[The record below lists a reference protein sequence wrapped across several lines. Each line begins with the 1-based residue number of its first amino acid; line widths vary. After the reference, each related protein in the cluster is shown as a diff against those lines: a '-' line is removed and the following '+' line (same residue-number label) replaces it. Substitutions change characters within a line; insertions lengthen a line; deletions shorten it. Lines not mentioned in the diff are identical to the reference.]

1 MGICFQAEEL
11 ANQLWANCVLTANS
25 FFSRGLGTLINSLL
39 VHFSVLNS
47 ILKILAWRMKASAT
61 DNSAAP
67 EISYRFGLYVLDPAN
82 GTLTRDS
89 VRVRLQEQPFRLLL
103 LLVERSGQIVSREE
117 IRNRLWPQN
126 TFVEF
131 DKSLGVAV
139 LKVREAL
146 GDDASNP
153 RFVETIPRRGYR
165 FIAPVKVETSQVASY
180 PTPTPAPPPL
190 SVSRPDWYATNHWWI
205 IAMLVLFLVATA
217 FYLLRP
223 RQRPPLTAQAG
234 TSLSPIHVRRSV
246 AVLGFRNLPGRA
258 EDNWLSSA
266 FCEMLNTELAAGG
279 ELRMVPGEDVARAK
293 SELPLSDEDSLSK
306 STLQHLRANPGAD
319 VVVVGSYTMLPSDP
333 NRRIRLD
340 VRLQDT
346 AGGEIIAEEAV
357 SGDENDLFNLVS
369 DLGGKLRQ
377 SLGLAAI
384 SEGSA
389 MATRAALPSNE
400 KAARL
405 YAEGRARL
413 WAFDYSAA
421 RDLLG
426 KAVVADPDFPLAH
439 AALSD
444 LWWHTGYD
452 AKARLEARRALE
464 LSNQL
469 SQEQRLLVEG
479 QYQRTVQEWPKAV
492 ETYRSLFRLFPDN
505 LDYGLLFASAQMH
518 LSAADSLQTLAVLR
532 HLPPPLGDDAR
543 IDMTE
548 ASAWINRDFTKASAA
563 AKLAIEKAT
572 AQGSPVIV
580 SRTYGILC
588 QQEPSIDASTEAID
602 ICRNALEA
610 SIAAKDPNG
619 EAMMRTDLAALYY
632 QRGDITQ
639 SAEMLQQAVKKFK
652 QVGNRDGVAT
662 ALSNFADARLSQ
674 GDLMEAKK
682 LLQESIPEYQSVDD
696 KEGVVLNLDSLGD
709 IWRQNGE
716 LDKAEAAYQQ
726 AEVIARKI
734 EDKNATAYVLS
745 GMGDLA
751 LDRGDLPLARKRHEE
766 ARALRSQA
774 GEKQSTAESRVSL
787 AKVAIEEGHAS
798 DAEAPLRA
806 CIEQF
811 QKEQQADDELTARI
825 VLIDALLA
833 QAKQSEAQKE
843 MEAAQRLGKGSQNRF
858 LGLQFELFSGR
869 VFLGSEHP
877 DAAGPLLEGVNHEA
891 QRYRF
896 AGLKFATEL
905 ALAELAT
912 KTNHGVEAQTKFR
925 ALQTSAS
932 SKGFGLIARKAS
944 QETSAQ

>member
-1 MGICFQAEEL
+1 
-11 ANQLWANCVLTANS
+11 
-25 FFSRGLGTLINSLL
+25 
-39 VHFSVLNS
+39 
-47 ILKILAWRMKASAT
+47 MKASAT
-61 DNSAAP
+61 DNARAP
-67 EISYRFGLYVLDPAN
+67 EISYSFGLYVLDPGD
-82 GTLTRDS
+82 GTLTRDA
-89 VRVRLQEQPFRLLL
+89 VRVRVQEQPFQLLL
-103 LLVERSGQIVSREE
+103 LLVERAGQIVSREE

-146 GDDASNP
+146 GDDAGNP
-153 RFVETIPRRGYR
+153 RFIETIPRRGYR
-165 FIAPVKVETSQVASY
+165 FIAPVKVETANVVDS
-180 PTPTPAPPPL
+180 TGPTPAAPTGPVFHL
-190 SVSRPDWYATNHWWI
+190 SLYAKKHGFI
-205 IAMLVLFLVATA
+205 IATLVLLLVGMT
-217 FYLLRP
+217 FYVLHARHVAP
-223 RQRPPLTAQAG
+223 RSTAQAG
-234 TSLSPIHVRRSV
+234 TSIPRIHVRRSV
-246 AVLGFRNLPGRA
+246 AVLGFRNLPGRP
-258 EDNWLSSA
+258 EDSWLSA
-266 FCEMLNTELAAGG
+266 AVCEMLNTELAAGG
-279 ELRMVPGEDVARAK
+279 ELRMVSGEDVAHAK
-293 SELPLSDEDSLSK
+293 SELPLSDEDSLGK
-306 STLQHLRANPGAD
+306 STLQRLRTNPGAD
-319 VVVVGSYTMLPSDP
+319 VVVVGSYTMIPADP
-333 NRRIRLD
+333 KRRIRLD

-346 AGGEIIAEEAV
+346 ASGETIAEDSV

-369 DLGGKLRQ
+369 DLGGKLRR
-377 SLGLAAI
+377 SLRVAAP
-384 SEGSA
+384 SEGIEI
-389 MATRAALPSNE
+389 ATRAALPSNE

-413 WAFDYSAA
+413 WAFDYFAA
-421 RDLLG
+421 RDLLNG
-426 KAVVADPDFPLAH
+426 AIAADADFPLAH
-439 AALSD
+439 AALSEV
-444 LWWHTGYD
+444 WWHTGYD

-464 LSNQL
+464 LSNHL
-469 SQEQRLLVEG
+469 SQEQQLLVEG
-479 QYQRTVQEWPKAV
+479 QYQRTVEEWPKAV
-492 ETYRSLFRLFPDN
+492 ETYRSLFRLFPDD

-532 HLPPPLGDDAR
+532 QLPPPLGDDAR

-548 ASAWINRDFTKASAA
+548 ASAWINRDFTKANAA

-610 SIAAKDPNG
+610 SIAARDPNG

-682 LLQESIPEYQSVDD
+682 LLQESIPEYQAVDD

-745 GMGDLA
+745 GMGDVA
-751 LDRGDLPLARKRHEE
+751 LDRGDLTLARKRYEE
-766 ARALRSQA
+766 ALALRNQA
-774 GEKQSTAESRVSL
+774 GEKQNAAESRVSL
-787 AKVAIEEGHAS
+787 AKLAIEEGHAS
-798 DAEAPLRA
+798 DAEASVRA

-811 QKEQQADDELTARI
+811 QKEQQADDELTASI

-833 QAKQSEAQKE
+833 QGKQGEAQKE
-843 MEAAQRLGKGSQNRF
+843 MEAAQPLGNKSQNRF
-858 LGLQFELFSGR
+858 LRLQFELASGR
-869 VFLGSEHP
+869 VLLASDHP
-877 DAAGPLLEGVNHEA
+877 DASAP
-891 QRYRF
+891 
-896 AGLKFATEL
+896 TI
-905 ALAELAT
+905 
-912 KTNHGVEAQTKFR
+912 
-925 ALQTSAS
+925 SAS
-932 SKGFGLIARKAS
+932 SR
-944 QETSAQ
+944 

>member
-1 MGICFQAEEL
+1 
-11 ANQLWANCVLTANS
+11 
-25 FFSRGLGTLINSLL
+25 
-39 VHFSVLNS
+39 
-47 ILKILAWRMKASAT
+47 MKASAP
-61 DNSAAP
+61 DQSAAP
-67 EISYRFGLYVLDPAN
+67 EISYSFGLYVLDPAN
-82 GTLTRDS
+82 GALTRAS
-89 VRVRLQEQPFRLLL
+89 VRVRLQEQPFRLLV
-103 LLVERSGQIVSREE
+103 LLVERAGQIVSREE

-153 RFVETIPRRGYR
+153 RFIETIPRRGYR
-165 FIAPVKVETSQVASY
+165 FIAPVKVETPHAAGS
-180 PTPTPAPPPL
+180 PAPTRVEP
-190 SVSRPDWYATNHWWI
+190 SVSASQPSLHATKHGLI
-205 IAMLVLFLVATA
+205 IAALVLLLVGMA
-217 FYLLRP
+217 FYLLHARHGAP
-223 RQRPPLTAQAG
+223 RSTAQAG
-234 TSLSPIHVRRSV
+234 TSIPRIHVRRSV
-246 AVLGFRNLPGRA
+246 AVLGFRNLPGRP

-293 SELPLSDEDSLSK
+293 SELPLRDDDSLGK
-306 STLQHLRANPGAD
+306 STLQRLRTNPGAD
-319 VVVVGSYTMLPSDP
+319 VVVVGSYTMIPADP
-333 NRRIRLD
+333 KRRIRLD

-346 AGGEIIAEEAV
+346 TGGETIAEDSV

-369 DLGGKLRQ
+369 DLGGKLRR
-377 SLGLAAI
+377 SLGVAAV
-384 SEGSA
+384 SEGTA
-389 MATRAALPSNE
+389 IATRAALPSNE

-413 WAFDYSAA
+413 WAFDYFVA
-421 RDLLG
+421 RDLLS
-426 KAVVADPDFPLAH
+426 KAIAADPAFPLAH

-444 LWWHTGYD
+444 VWWHTGYD
-452 AKARLEARRALE
+452 AKARVEARQALE
-464 LSNQL
+464 LSNHL
-469 SQEQRLLVEG
+469 SQEQQLLVEG
-479 QYQRTVQEWPKAV
+479 QYQRTVEEWPKAV

-532 HLPPPLGDDAR
+532 QLPPPLGDDAR

-602 ICRNALEA
+602 ICRNALEG

-619 EAMMRTDLAALYY
+619 EAMMRTDLASLYFL
-632 QRGDITQ
+632 RGDITQ

-674 GDLMEAKK
+674 GELMEAKK
-682 LLQESIPEYQSVDD
+682 LLEESIPEYQAVDD

-716 LDKAEAAYQQ
+716 LDKADTAYRQ
-726 AEVIARKI
+726 AEVIARKM

-745 GMGDLA
+745 GMGDVA
-751 LDRGDLPLARKRHEE
+751 FDRGDLALARKRYEE
-766 ARALRSQA
+766 ALTLRNQA
-774 GEKQSTAESRVSL
+774 GEKQNAAESRVSL
-787 AKVAIEEGHAS
+787 AKLAIEEGHA
-798 DAEAPLRA
+798 
-806 CIEQF
+806 
-811 QKEQQADDELTARI
+811 
-825 VLIDALLA
+825 
-833 QAKQSEAQKE
+833 
-843 MEAAQRLGKGSQNRF
+843 
-858 LGLQFELFSGR
+858 
-869 VFLGSEHP
+869 
-877 DAAGPLLEGVNHEA
+877 
-891 QRYRF
+891 
-896 AGLKFATEL
+896 
-905 ALAELAT
+905 
-912 KTNHGVEAQTKFR
+912 
-925 ALQTSAS
+925 
-932 SKGFGLIARKAS
+932 
-944 QETSAQ
+944 

>member
-1 MGICFQAEEL
+1 
-11 ANQLWANCVLTANS
+11 
-25 FFSRGLGTLINSLL
+25 
-39 VHFSVLNS
+39 
-47 ILKILAWRMKASAT
+47 MKASGP

-67 EISYRFGLYVLDPAN
+67 EISYSFGLYLLDPAN

-89 VRVRLQEQPFRLLL
+89 VRVRLQDQPFQLLL
-103 LLVERSGQIVSREE
+103 LLVERAGQIVSREE
-117 IRNRLWPQN
+117 IRNRLWTQN

-146 GDDASNP
+146 GDAASNP
-153 RFVETIPRRGYR
+153 RFIETIPRRGYR
-165 FIAPVKVETSQVASY
+165 FIAPVRVETAHVAGS
-180 PTPTPAPPPL
+180 PTPIPAAPT
-190 SVSRPDWYATNHWWI
+190 VSASKLNLYAAKHWLI
-205 IAMLVLFLVATA
+205 IGTLVLFLVCTV
-217 FYLLRP
+217 FYVVRP
-223 RQRPPLTAQAG
+223 RHGSQLSTAQAG
-234 TSLSPIHVRRSV
+234 TSIPRIHVRRSV
-246 AVLGFRNLPGRA
+246 AVLGFRNLPGRP

-266 FCEMLNTELAAGG
+266 FSEMLNTELAAGG
-279 ELRMVPGEDVARAK
+279 ELRLVPGEDVARAK
-293 SELPLSDEDSLSK
+293 SELPLSGEDSLSK
-306 STLQHLRANPGAD
+306 STLQRLRTNPGAD
-319 VVVVGSYTMLPSDP
+319 VVILGSYTMLPNAP
-333 NRRIRLD
+333 ERKIRLD

-346 AGGEIIAEEAV
+346 AGGETLAEQSV
-357 SGDENDLFNLVS
+357 SGNESDLFTLVS
-369 DLGGKLRQ
+369 DLGGKLRR
-377 SLGLAAI
+377 SLGVAAL
-384 SEGSA
+384 SEGTEI
-389 MATRAALPSNE
+389 ATRAALPSNE

-413 WAFDYSAA
+413 WAFDFFGA
-421 RDLLG
+421 RDLLT
-426 KAVVADPDFPLAH
+426 KAIAADADFPLAH

-444 LWWHTGYD
+444 VWWHTGYG

-464 LSNQL
+464 LSNHL
-469 SQEQRLLVEG
+469 SQEQQLLVEG
-479 QYQRTVQEWPKAV
+479 QYQRTVEEWPKAV

-532 HLPPPLGDDAR
+532 QLPPPLGDDAR

-639 SAEMLQQAVKKFK
+639 SAEMLQQAVKKFE

-682 LLQESIPEYQSVDD
+682 LLQESIPEYQAVDD

-734 EDKNATAYVLS
+734 EDENATAYVLS

-751 LDRGDLPLARKRHEE
+751 LDRGDLTLARKRYEE
-766 ARALRSQA
+766 ALALRNGA
-774 GEKQSTAESRVSL
+774 GEKQNAAESRVSL

-798 DAEAPLRA
+798 DAEAPVRA
-806 CIEQF
+806 SIEQF
-811 QKEQQADDELTARI
+811 QKEQQADDELTASI
-825 VLIDALLA
+825 VLIDALLIEG
-833 QAKQSEAQKE
+833 KPGEAQKE
-843 MEAAQRLGKGSQNRF
+843 MEAAQPLGKKSQNRF
-858 LGLQFELFSGR
+858 LRLQFELASGG
-869 VFLGSEHP
+869 VFLAPDHP
-877 DAAGPLLEGVNHEA
+877 DKSAALFQQVADDAHPYGFVGLE
-891 QRYRF
+891 F
-896 AGLKFATEL
+896 ADEL
-905 ALAELAT
+905 ALAEFAN
-912 KTNHGVEAQTKFR
+912 KTRHGSQAKMEFR
-925 ALQTSAS
+925 ALQKAAS
-932 SKGFGLIARKAS
+932 FKSFRFAARQAS
-944 QETSAQ
+944 QESSVLRKPIGPM